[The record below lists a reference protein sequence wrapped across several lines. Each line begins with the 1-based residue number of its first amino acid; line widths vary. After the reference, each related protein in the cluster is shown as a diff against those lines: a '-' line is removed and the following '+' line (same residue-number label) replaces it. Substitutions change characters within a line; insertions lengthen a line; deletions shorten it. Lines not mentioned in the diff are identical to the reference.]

1 MKRLSIIA
9 VIMAMAFLATDCTKE
24 GPNGGNN
31 SNYPEINTFVETY
44 FSQTSIKE
52 VRLDDDLD
60 EIDVKL
66 ADKTE
71 ITFYLNYDWKKIDC
85 EHSRKYPSVPTA
97 LVPAPIT
104 EYVTTNYPNNHIDNI
119 EKLVN
124 GGWNIE
130 LDNEREIYFDQDF
143 NVVGQRQ

>member
-104 EYVTTNYPNNHIDNI
+104 EYVTTN
-119 EKLVN
+119 
-124 GGWNIE
+124 
-130 LDNEREIYFDQDF
+130 
-143 NVVGQRQ
+143 